1 MRLNW
6 NKLINGVY
14 LVKENSNRV
23 NRLNSLIIEDNGL
36 TNSILIDA
44 NYPFNAIDE
53 LYSKINT
60 SKMLIF
66 SHGHLDH
73 TAHAFYHQEK
83 FNTPLFC
90 PIQETDY
97 ITSLD
102 KLMERVGFKK
112 LNLKEKYSMMVKNYI
127 KFQECKKV
135 NSFIPGEENFEFKSF
150 LIETIH
156 IPGHSPGHTA
166 FKISSK
172 YNNKRNILY
181 VADIGSHP
189 YYGDLNS
196 DIIQYR
202 KSIDKLEKMY
212 LNDDYILV
220 PAHGNF
226 YNVKDEDFFNRIRE
240 KIDSNKKNVINS
252 LSKEKPQSLR
262 KLIEK
267 RIITPKERIFEPI
280 KELYYLWDGGMINQ
294 HLNELII
301 ENRVKKIEK
310 NDFFSHEYL
319 LK

>member
-1 MRLNW
+1 MRLKW

-14 LVKENSNRV
+14 LVKEKSNRV
-23 NRLNSLIIEDNGL
+23 NKLNSLMIEDNGL
-36 TNSILIDA
+36 KNSVLIDA
-44 NYPFNAIDE
+44 NYPFDAIEE
-53 LYSKINT
+53 LYSEINT
-60 SKMLIF
+60 SKMLLF

-90 PIQETDY
+90 PIQEKEYLTN
-97 ITSLD
+97 LD

-112 LNLKEKYSMMVKNYI
+112 LKLKEKYGMMVKNYI
-127 KFQECKKV
+127 KFQECSAV
-135 NSFIPGEENFEFKSF
+135 NTFIPGEDDFDHESY
-150 LIETIH
+150 LIESIH

-166 FKISSK
+166 FKISLK
-172 YNNKRNILY
+172 NNNPRKILY

-196 DIIQYR
+196 DLIQYR
-202 KSIDKLEKMY
+202 KSIDKLETLY
-212 LNDDYILV
+212 LNGDYILV

-226 YNVKDEDFFNRIRE
+226 YHEKDENFFNRIRE
-240 KIDSNKKNVINS
+240 KINGNKEKVINS

-262 KLIEK
+262 ELVEK

-280 KELYYLWDGGMINQ
+280 KELYYLWDGGMIHQ

-301 ENRVKKIEK
+301 QNRVKKIEK